1 MKITVSGTE
10 KEVPDGLPL
19 KDLIVQEKVESS
31 EYVTVTINE
40 NFIAKS
46 DEAETDLAP
55 GDVVEFLYFMGG
67 GR

>member
-10 KEVPDGLPL
+10 KEVPDGFPL

-46 DEAETDLAP
+46 DEAATVLAP

>member
-46 DEAETDLAP
+46 DEAAIVLAP

>member
-19 KDLIVQEKVESS
+19 KDLIVREKVESS
-31 EYVTVTINE
+31 EYVSVTINE

-46 DEAETDLAP
+46 DKAATVLAP
-55 GDVVEFLYFMGG
+55 GDVVGFLYFMGG

>member
-1 MKITVSGTE
+1 MLIKVSGLE
-10 KEVPDGLPL
+10 KEVPDGIAL
-19 KDLIVQEKVESS
+19 KDLIVREKVESP
-31 EYVTVTINE
+31 EFVTVSVNE

-46 DEAETDLAP
+46 DEAAIVLAP